1 MAEFCVAERV
11 RIGDF
16 ELDLDSGELVRDGTR
31 VRLQV
36 QSLELLKALLERP
49 GKMVGRE
56 ELRQRLWP
64 EDTFVDFDHGL
75 NAAVRRLREALGD
88 SADAPRFVETIPR
101 KGYRLVADTDVAAT
115 APLRGAALPDHSRS
129 DRPARRPHI
138 HVPRAMI
145 PWIVTLVVVG
155 TAAWMVHGR
164 TDHVAGSPRITLSLD
179 VPVGWEMG
187 TWDRVAL
194 SPDSRHIAFTATGPA
209 RQRGLWLR
217 PLSDGAAHLVPRTV
231 GAFAPFWSPDSGK
244 VGFFAQ
250 STLQVVTVADGTV
263 QAITTIDAPEL
274 LGGAATWMANGDILL
289 SPVTTSSGA
298 IVNSR
303 GLYRLST
310 QTGRLDL
317 VPSLGRPPQLA
328 YLWPS
333 AVPGSD
339 RFTFLSWHREKFDMT
354 GHTATLQP
362 GNNVTDIGQAE
373 SHIVATTSGHL
384 VFVRNGALLAQRF
397 ATDGRAA
404 GQPMVLARD
413 VSVELPT
420 LGLFSASSD
429 VVVYLTR
436 AMVPAEMEMSVRDDN
451 GTKQGVLGGRGIY
464 SGLAASPDGTRI
476 AVSPPRSAH
485 RHARH
490 LDPRP
495 QRQASSTAD
504 VRRA

>member
-1 MAEFCVAERV
+1 M
-11 RIGDF
+11 
-16 ELDLDSGELVRDGTR
+16 RDGTR

-75 NAAVRRLREALGD
+75 NASVRRLREALGD

-194 SPDSRHIAFTATGPA
+194 SPDSRHIAFTATGPD

-250 STLQVVTVADGTV
+250 STLQVVTVADGTG
-263 QAITTIDAPEL
+263 T
-274 LGGAATWMANGDILL
+274 GD
-289 SPVTTSSGA
+289 
-298 IVNSR
+298 
-303 GLYRLST
+303 Y
-310 QTGRLDL
+310 D
-317 VPSLGRPPQLA
+317 
-328 YLWPS
+328 
-333 AVPGSD
+333 D
-339 RFTFLSWHREKFDMT
+339 RH
-354 GHTATLQP
+354 P
-362 GNNVTDIGQAE
+362 
-373 SHIVATTSGHL
+373 
-384 VFVRNGALLAQRF
+384 
-397 ATDGRAA
+397 
-404 GQPMVLARD
+404 
-413 VSVELPT
+413 
-420 LGLFSASSD
+420 
-429 VVVYLTR
+429 
-436 AMVPAEMEMSVRDDN
+436 
-451 GTKQGVLGGRGIY
+451 
-464 SGLAASPDGTRI
+464 
-476 AVSPPRSAH
+476 
-485 RHARH
+485 
-490 LDPRP
+490 
-495 QRQASSTAD
+495 
-504 VRRA
+504 